1 MNKVKILRVL
11 HEIVTVI
18 SAIQETVREQDYPKD
33 VTTKVVVAF
42 LSEAL
47 AVMKVAH
54 TRLRWDKGNPAPG
67 ANLEGEVLSNKGGS
81 S

>member
-1 MNKVKILRVL
+1 MNKIKILRVL

-18 SAIQETVREQDYPKD
+18 LAIQETVREQDYPKD
-33 VTTKVVVAF
+33 VTTMVVVGF
-42 LSEAL
+42 LGEAL
-47 AVMKVAH
+47 AALSVGH
-54 TRLRWDKGNPAPG
+54 LRLRWDKGNPAPG